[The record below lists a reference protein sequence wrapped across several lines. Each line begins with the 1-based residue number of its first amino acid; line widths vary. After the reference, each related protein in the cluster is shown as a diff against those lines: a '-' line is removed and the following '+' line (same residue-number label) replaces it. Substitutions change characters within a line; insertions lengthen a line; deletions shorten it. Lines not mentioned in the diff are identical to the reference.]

1 MSNTHAWTRKNES
14 FAFSSMDALERSSV
28 GSLCACGKLQLCTD
42 VAEHDSGV
50 GVRYSC
56 VSHGREMGS

>member
-1 MSNTHAWTRKNES
+1 
-14 FAFSSMDALERSSV
+14 MDALERSSV

-50 GVRYSC
+50 GVRCSF
-56 VSHGREMGS
+56 VSHGREISS